1 MDAVKLPVVETFQ
14 GAGIV
19 SRELEEDTFFGR
31 VGLFRNQPGDML
43 LKKLTLLLLLV
54 MTQLSMKPEIGMLKF
69 QLVLL
74 LSTLRKLK
82 SILISN
88 QNVN

>member
-43 LKKLTLLLLLV
+43 LKKADLV
-54 MTQLSMKPEIGMLKF
+54 IAIGYDPIEYEARNGMLKF